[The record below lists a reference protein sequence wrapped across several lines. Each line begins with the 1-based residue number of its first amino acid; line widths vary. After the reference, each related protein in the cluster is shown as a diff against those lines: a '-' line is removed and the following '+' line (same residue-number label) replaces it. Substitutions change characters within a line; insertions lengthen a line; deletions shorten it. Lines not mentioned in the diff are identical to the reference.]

1 VEVGK
6 RKSPWMRKL
15 DLGEERVEDHVPP
28 PSYDDLPLILE
39 DVERE
44 LLRKLKRNA

>member
-1 VEVGK
+1 MEVGRK
-6 RKSPWMRKL
+6 KSPWARKL
-15 DLGEERVEDHVPP
+15 DLGEERVEDYVPP